1 MKNTKS
7 GLLAAAVFVAAAFP
21 ITNAMAAKFYSV
33 TVITN
38 FGTTFSDC
46 WTFKGGFKGGTAV
59 VSDLG
64 TLIYTPAPA
73 AEAKDYYTAVASA
86 SLYNDYG
93 GSIAFSGL
101 YMGMPGAI
109 TWTSVGSDFAHDAY
123 YLTAT
128 QTTTC
133 AVSEV
138 KSSTP
143 YKPAK

>member
-7 GLLAAAVFVAAAFP
+7 AVLAAAVVLGAALP
-21 ITNAMAAKFYSV
+21 ITNAMAAKFYAV
-33 TVITN
+33 TVTTN
-38 FGTTFSDC
+38 FGTQFSDC
-46 WTFKGGFKGGTAV
+46 WTFKGGFKGGTAIV
-59 VSDLG
+59 DDLG
-64 TLIYTPAPA
+64 TLIYTPAPF

-86 SLYNDYG
+86 SLYNNYG

-109 TWTSVGSDFAHDAY
+109 TWNAVGADYAHDAY

-128 QTTTC
+128 QVSTC
-133 AVSEV
+133 ETSNV

-143 YKPAK
+143 YKPAQ